1 MKLRVLTGLAC
12 ALALAGCTTYGY
24 VDDGG
29 GYYTGY
35 DYSSYS
41 YGTVYGSYG
50 YGLGVPYAYRYRP
63 GWSFGLGYG
72 HPSYYYGYG
81 YPGYYYRP
89 PHYHPHAPAPPRP
102 GHHGGDHDG
111 RPDRPPPTA
120 GNTPPP
126 LNRAPWRDLERLRRG
141 SEEDQPRRRPQP
153 GTRSIAGPQPG
164 MSGGPGPGTG
174 GSVRPVPPTG
184 TGYRVDP
191 PQGGTDTAVR
201 RRFPGNSGGSAP
213 VATRPVAPQPQPRS
227 SGGEFRQAPRSNAA
241 PRSAP
246 APRPAPSGSSRPQ
259 RSGTRDTNEP

>member
-1 MKLRVLTGLAC
+1 MKLRVFTGLAC

-35 DYSSYS
+35 DYSG

-50 YGLGVPYAYRYRP
+50 YGYGVPYAYRYRP

-89 PHYHPHAPAPPRP
+89 PHYHPHAPAPPGP

-120 GNTPPP
+120 GHTPPP

-153 GTRSIAGPQPG
+153 GTGSIAAPQPG
-164 MSGGPGPGTG
+164 MGGGPGPYTG
-174 GSVRPVPPTG
+174 GGMRPVPPTG

-201 RRFPGNSGGSAP
+201 RRFPGNGGNVAP
-213 VATRPVAPQPQPRS
+213 VATRPVSPQPQPR
-227 SGGEFRQAPRSNAA
+227 SGGEFRQAPRSDAA

-246 APRPAPSGSSRPQ
+246 APRPAPSGNSRPQ